1 MSQTI
6 AAISTPPAPPG
17 WALSVCR
24 GTRPSRWRP
33 GCSGPAER
41 DGIWRG

>member
-6 AAISTPPAPPG
+6 AAISTPPAPAG
-17 WALSVCR
+17 LGVCR